1 MIEYNLTLEG
11 NDCRI
16 AEWNPDG
23 ETLVLAL
30 HGWLDNLATF
40 ETLAKHMSNIRFIAV
55 DSPGHGHSAH
65 IKEDKTYHFI
75 DGVYLID
82 DLIGHFGQKKTNLL
96 GHSMGAALASIYA
109 SVQPQ
114 KVKNLLLIEAL
125 GPVTS
130 LEEKFPETLKN
141 SIVQRRA
148 LKDKRKPF
156 YKSFDLALEAR
167 AEVSKISPEL
177 IKPLVE
183 RALTSVQ
190 HANDK
195 QSFGYTWRADS
206 RLRSSSAMRMT
217 ERQLR
222 CLLPEITAPTLLIE
236 GKQGL
241 LQLPDAKHIQ
251 DRKPLIQNL
260 EVKLMDGGHHLHL
273 EHPLEIARL
282 ICEFLNKNNN

>member
-1 MIEYNLTLEG
+1 MIEYNLTLAG
-11 NDCRI
+11 NDCSL

-23 ETLVLAL
+23 EILVFAL

-40 ETLAKHMSNIRFIAV
+40 ESLALHMPHIRFIAV

-65 IKEDKTYHFI
+65 IKEDKAYHFI

-82 DLIGHFGQKKTNLL
+82 DLIEHFGQKYANLL
-96 GHSMGAALASIYA
+96 GHSMGGALASIYA
-109 SVQPQ
+109 SVQP
-114 KVKNLLLIEAL
+114 KRVKNLLLIEAL
-125 GPVTS
+125 GPVTTK
-130 LEEKFPETLKN
+130 EEKFPETLKN

-156 YKSFDLALEAR
+156 YKSFNLALDAR
-167 AEVSKISPEL
+167 AEVSKISPVL

-183 RALTSVQ
+183 RALTSIQ
-190 HANDK
+190 HSSNK
-195 QSFGYTWRADS
+195 QTYGYTWRADS

-217 ERQLR
+217 EKQLR
-222 CLLPEITAPTLLIE
+222 CLLPEITASTLLIE

-241 LQLPDAKHIQ
+241 LQLPEAKHIQ
-251 DRKPLIQNL
+251 ARKPLVQNL

-273 EHPLEIARL
+273 EHPKKIAKIICDFLEK
-282 ICEFLNKNNN
+282 NK

>member
-1 MIEYNLTLEG
+1 MIEYNLILAG
-11 NDCRI
+11 NDCRL

-23 ETLVLAL
+23 ETLVFAL

-40 ETLAKHMSNIRFIAV
+40 ESLAKYMPNVRFIAV

-65 IKEDKTYHFI
+65 IREDKAYHFI

-82 DLIGHFGQKKTNLL
+82 DLIEHFGQEAANLL
-96 GHSMGAALASIYA
+96 GHSMGGALASIYA

-114 KVKNLLLIEAL
+114 RVKTLLLIEAL
-125 GPVTS
+125 GPVTTR
-130 LEEKFPETLKN
+130 EEKFPETLRN
-141 SIVQRRA
+141 SIIHRRA

-156 YKSFDLALEAR
+156 YKSFNLALEAR

-183 RALTSVQ
+183 RALTSIQ
-190 HANDK
+190 HSSD
-195 QSFGYTWRADS
+195 QQISGYTWRADS

-217 ERQLR
+217 EKQLR

-241 LQLPDAKHIQ
+241 LQMAEAKHIQ
-251 DRKPLIQNL
+251 KRKALVQNL
-260 EVKLMDGGHHLHL
+260 EVELMDGGHHLHL
-273 EHPLEIARL
+273 EYPKKIAMIINNFLEK
-282 ICEFLNKNNN
+282 NK